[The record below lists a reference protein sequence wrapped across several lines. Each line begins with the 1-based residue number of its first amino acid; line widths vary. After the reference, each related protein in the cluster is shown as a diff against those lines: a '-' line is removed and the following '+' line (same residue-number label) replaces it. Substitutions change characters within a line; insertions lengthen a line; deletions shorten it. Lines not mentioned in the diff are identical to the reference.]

1 MFSAPKTTLYFAR
14 IGLLLNSKAAA
25 SKLIKVIF
33 TSDKTRRNIL
43 VNFEHKV
50 SLFRL
55 LMFVDVLVSGPQS
68 LKMTWPVVCTS
79 GHISRNKSS
88 NTNFFKI

>member
-68 LKMTWPVVCTS
+68 LKNDMASCMYVGS
-79 GHISRNKSS
+79 YLK
-88 NTNFFKI
+88 KQEQ